1 MNVDAN
7 DVITRYRKLADE
19 LQYNIFVLQAQV
31 NALQEELNHADKSKE
46 GDQSAAE

>member
-7 DVITRYRKLADE
+7 EVIARYRKLADE
-19 LQYNIFVLQAQV
+19 LQYNLFVLQAQV
-31 NALQEELNHADKSKE
+31 DALQKELNNADKSKE